1 MCSPR
6 FSLLSEE
13 TFLVYGTLFILCGI
27 VAALGNIIAFYILW
41 MPDQRNKSNKILSS
55 LAISD
60 ALTGLVVF
68 PLNAYQTLSPNARL
82 SCSIDFVRAY
92 FALLMSGSSVLT
104 LVVIALDRYILMT
117 RFASYHSI
125 MTERKIVVMLIA
137 CWLYPGL
144 TPLLKYA
151 GDTPYLINMIL
162 IFFGPIIL
170 LIILYCLL
178 IRLIYESRK
187 KVIAHASK
195 TNIVENQDGR
205 LEVAPSTSNSTEAD
219 CIDQPTKNKLSPTI
233 SAVSASKKSSKRH
246 MKLAKSVSV
255 LLGCYLICLTPFN
268 LWMIL
273 DMVNNTSGSL
283 SSLHLQRLYMFGVF
297 AGAANSCVNPF
308 IYLSKQPGFRKRF
321 RNILTQVRNSVLGLR
336 PPFEENQ

>member
-1 MCSPR
+1 MCNPR

-13 TFLVYGTLFILCGI
+13 TFLVYGILFILCGI
-27 VAALGNIIAFYILW
+27 VAAVGNIIAFYILW

-68 PLNAYQTLSPNARL
+68 PINAYQTLSPNARL
-82 SCSIDFVRAY
+82 SCSIDFARAY

-117 RFASYHSI
+117 RYASYHFI
-125 MTERKIVVMLIA
+125 MTERKIVIMLIA

-151 GDTPYLINMIL
+151 GETPYLINMIL

-195 TNIVENQDGR
+195 TTNIVETQDGR
-205 LEVAPSTSNSTEAD
+205 LEMAPSSSNLTEAD
-219 CIDQPTKNKLSPTI
+219 IIDQPTKSKLSPTV

-273 DMVNNTSGSL
+273 DMVNKASGRI
-283 SSLHLQRLYMFGVF
+283 SSVHLQHLYMFGVF

-321 RNILTQVRNSVLGLR
+321 RNILTQISNNVL
-336 PPFEENQ
+336 